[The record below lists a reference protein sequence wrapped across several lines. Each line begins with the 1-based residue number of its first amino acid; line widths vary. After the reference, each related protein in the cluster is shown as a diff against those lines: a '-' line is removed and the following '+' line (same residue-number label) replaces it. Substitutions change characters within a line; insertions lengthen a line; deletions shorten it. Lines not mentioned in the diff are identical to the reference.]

1 MHEDPTAIINAVLTL
16 ILMRNQSWQLK
27 QADCIGQNNDDK
39 TYKWSFLCWQLSLKS
54 LSEPLTLRWPK
65 HTWRSS
71 SSWSPGLEIKGWH
84 RSCQTMIQ
92 MWKAWRWRQLLQSG
106 SDPQESLRLFTQQR
120 DSDKGPRAVC
130 NGSQSLCLWRSSF
143 GLVWH
148 QNLRLEA
155 DHRRTLNS
163 FITGAD
169 KQWRSAR
176 PWRRTQELPS
186 LTCPATGVASI
197 TAASVIPVEQTE
209 R

>member
-84 RSCQTMIQ
+84 RSCQT
-92 MWKAWRWRQLLQSG
+92 WSKCG
-106 SDPQESLRLFTQQR
+106 KPGGGD
-120 DSDKGPRAVC
+120 
-130 NGSQSLCLWRSSF
+130 SSF
-143 GLVWH
+143 KVGLTHKKVS
-148 QNLRLEA
+148 
-155 DHRRTLNS
+155 DC
-163 FITGAD
+163 
-169 KQWRSAR
+169 
-176 PWRRTQELPS
+176 LPS
-186 LTCPATGVASI
+186 RGTVTKDQEQFVTVRSLSVCEGALLDSSGTKIWGWKQI
-197 TAASVIPVEQTE
+197 TDGPWTLL
-209 R
+209 